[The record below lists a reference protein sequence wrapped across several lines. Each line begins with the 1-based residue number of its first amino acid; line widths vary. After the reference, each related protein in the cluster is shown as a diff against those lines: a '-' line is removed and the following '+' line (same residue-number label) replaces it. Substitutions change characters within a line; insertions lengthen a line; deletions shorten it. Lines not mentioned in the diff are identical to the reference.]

1 MVCCNVVFGLWY
13 CRALFLD
20 NTLNSDQYLHSLMR
34 HCLPVLKRM
43 TISFV
48 ETFLN
53 GISLNC
59 LQQMQCLDVLDKHVT
74 PEFCL
79 INYLHVYDVAGS
91 GQLSLYISTHV
102 ISCCWVSYRH

>member
-1 MVCCNVVFGLWY
+1 MWCFDLWY
-13 CRALFLD
+13 CRTLFLD
-20 NTLNSDQYLHSLMR
+20 NTLNSASL
-34 HCLPVLKRM
+34 KKNM

-79 INYLHVYDVAGS
+79 IKYLHVYNVAGS
-91 GQLSLYISTHV
+91 GQQSLYISAHV
-102 ISCCWVSYRH
+102 ISCCWVSYGP